1 MDELSKRNMRKRG
14 QRSELIN
21 TLYELIKNVCDRA
34 DCPLLRNLISQNRR
48 RSLMWLLLPS
58 ILFLLLS
65 LQSPLLSPFLFLWL
79 LLPFPLLWSLLLSP
93 FLLLLLSL
101 LFPWFLILRFLL
113 LPPPRMTISIIFL
126 PLLWFL
132 FPLPPRITISII
144 LLPLLWFLLPLPPRM
159 PESQSTSMML
169 LPLLWS
175 LRPRAIAPRFG
186 FRKSIW
192 NSSSWDSL
200 VMGSTPLYAILLLA
214 DFLGYWSWLHLWYS
228 YYL

>member
-65 LQSPLLSPFLFLWL
+65 LQSPLLSPLFL
-79 LLPFPLLWSLLLSP
+79 LW
-93 FLLLLLSL
+93 LSL

-113 LPPPRMTISIIFL
+113 LPPPRMAISIILL

-132 FPLPPRITISII
+132 FPLPPRMAISII
-144 LLPLLWFLLPLPPRM
+144 LLPLLWLLLPLPPRM